1 MLPLLIALSAAQS
14 SSTSTQGQIGYAV
27 DDVQLNM
34 GDLHLAAGAGVS
46 ILGRDQRVFVSG
58 TALAELAPWF
68 SVHSMGTFAVADL
81 DDDGGQWFHAE
92 AGVAFHGTKTQRS
105 VEDVLLEQ
113 NSYTSGDTRYTNTN
127 TARMPVLERSQVGLN
142 AGAIVRQGRTR
153 LGKEDSGLTQSTM
166 LLPYAG
172 VFFSSGVGQ
181 SARIEG
187 YGTRS
192 VYRFMWVGADV
203 VYAGPSQSD
212 VAPTGELNDFGLR
225 FHTNASFGRPGT
237 IGLGGRLEVGALPGG
252 LGGYLLA
259 SGAVTTNLRVF
270 GTRSG
275 RSRSR
280 PSSSGGKKPKK

>member
-14 SSTSTQGQIGYAV
+14 SSTTTQGQIGYSV

-34 GDLHLAAGAGVS
+34 GDVHLAVGVGAS
-46 ILGRDQRVFVSG
+46 ILGREQRVFVSG
-58 TALAELAPWF
+58 TALVELAPWF
-68 SVHSMGTFAVADL
+68 SVHGMGTIGIFDL
-81 DDDGGQWFHAE
+81 DDNGGDWFHAE
-92 AGVAFHGTKTQRS
+92 AGLAFHGTKTQRS
-105 VEDVLLEQ
+105 LEEVLLEQ

-127 TARMPVLERSQVGLN
+127 TAQMPVIERSQIGMN

-153 LGKEDSGLTQSTM
+153 LDKDDSDLTQSTI

-181 SARIEG
+181 SARIDG

-192 VYRFMWVGADV
+192 VYRFMWAGADV
-203 VYAGPSQSD
+203 VYAGPAESD
-212 VAPTGELNDFGLR
+212 LAPTGDLNDFGLR
-225 FHTNASFGRPGT
+225 FHANASFGRPQT
-237 IGLGGRLEVGALPGG
+237 VGLGGRIELGALPGG
-252 LGGYLLA
+252 LGGYILA

-280 PSSSGGKKPKK
+280 SRGGKKGKKG